1 MNIDFPNLLLIGI
14 IVSLL
19 LTVLFTKVM
28 YHHDVTCSYVTE
40 EGSEMIQ
47 FFIYSF
53 EKDIPWTVFKDA
65 SSVFLSQNDLPY
77 VQGSEIV
84 IGSHS
89 VALRRVFHP
98 FWRDSKMVVQELS
111 DKDLI

>member
-1 MNIDFPNLLLIGI
+1 
-14 IVSLL
+14 
-19 LTVLFTKVM
+19 
-28 YHHDVTCSYVTE
+28 
-40 EGSEMIQ
+40 MIQ
-47 FFIYSF
+47 FALYSF
-53 EKDIPWTVFKDA
+53 EKDITWTMFKEA

-111 DKDLI
+111 DNNQI